1 MKIAIASD
9 HGGFELKEEIISL
22 LKSMNN
28 IEILDLG
35 PDTDQKSV
43 DYPDYGAKAAH
54 AVISG
59 EADRAIIMCGTGI
72 GISIAANK
80 FPGIRAALCHDTYTA
95 RMSRAHNDA
104 NILAMGG
111 RTTGKEIARD
121 MVKIWLE
128 TAFEGDRHQRR
139 LDKISRLE
147 ENN

>member
-9 HGGFELKEEIISL
+9 HGGFELKEEIISF
-22 LKSMNN
+22 LKPMNN

-35 PDTDQKSV
+35 PDIDQKSV

-54 AVISG
+54 VVISG